1 MARVGGLIRP
11 QETLPPA
18 ADGAMVCRPPPT
30 PGLFVSSPPQSPTPF
45 APIGQANAMRGIAF
59 KVVSVAV
66 FLVMAALLKASEGIP
81 AGELVFFRSFFAI
94 LPVVV
99 YLAMRRELSVGFKT
113 KHPVSHFLRGLVGS
127 GGMAFG
133 FFALTKL
140 PFPEAI
146 ALNYATPLLI
156 VVFSAVFFR
165 EHVRLYRWSAVL
177 IGLAGV
183 IIMIWP
189 RLTIFSGG
197 ITDLSGATLGV
208 ISALIACCFAA
219 AAMLLVRR
227 LVATERSATIVL
239 YFSISSTI
247 IGLCTVPFGW
257 VMPSPEVFA
266 MLVGAGITGGI
277 AQILLTESYRHADMS
292 VVAPFEYTSLVL
304 SIAVGYFFFQDVPTI
319 EMLIGGLI
327 VVGAGIFIIY
337 REHRLGLDNN
347 KAREVSTPQ
356 G

>member
-1 MARVGGLIRP
+1 M
-11 QETLPPA
+11 
-18 ADGAMVCRPPPT
+18 
-30 PGLFVSSPPQSPTPF
+30 PF
-45 APIGQANAMRGIAF
+45 APMGQTNAMRGIGL
-59 KVVSVAV
+59 KVLSVCV
-66 FLVMAALLKASEGIP
+66 FLVMAALLKASDGIP
-81 AGELVFFRSFFAI
+81 AGELVFFRSAFAI

-99 YLAMRRELSVGFKT
+99 YLAMTRELVVGFKT
-113 KHPVSHFLRGLVGS
+113 KHPVSHFLRGLVGT
-127 GGMAFG
+127 GGMGFG

-156 VVFSAVFFR
+156 VIFSAIFLH

-177 IGLAGV
+177 VGLAGV

-197 ITDLSGATLGV
+197 ITDMSGASLGV

-227 LVATERSATIVL
+227 LVFTERSATIVL

-247 IGLCTVPFGW
+247 IGLCTLPFAW
-257 VMPSPEVFA
+257 VTPTPGQFA

-304 SIAVGYFFFQDVPTI
+304 SIAVGYFLFQDIPTV

-337 REHRLGLDNN
+337 REHRLGIDTN
-347 KAREVSTPQ
+347 KAREASTPQ